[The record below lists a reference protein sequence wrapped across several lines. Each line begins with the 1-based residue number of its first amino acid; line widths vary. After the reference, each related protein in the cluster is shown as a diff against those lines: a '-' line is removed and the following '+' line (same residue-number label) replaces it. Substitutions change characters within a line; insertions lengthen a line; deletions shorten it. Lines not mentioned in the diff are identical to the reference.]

1 MIASVNV
8 ASAILAARLIVLIAV
23 VGAIVLTWAALGDPN
38 PWRLALVGAYGLLV
52 VAPCV
57 WLAGR

>member
-1 MIASVNV
+1 MLAAVNV
-8 ASAILAARLIVLIAV
+8 ATTILAARLIVLIAV

-38 PWRLALVGAYGLLV
+38 PWRLAAVTVYGLLV
-52 VAPCV
+52 VGPCV

>member
-1 MIASVNV
+1 MLGAMNL
-8 ASAILAARLIVLIAV
+8 ATAILAARLIVLIAV